1 MTKQEALIELA
12 RNPSQVVN
20 HFGIT
25 KEEYLD
31 ALTDKDLEARRREAG
46 NLYGDLSLIRLPHAV
61 QLLGIPKERI
71 EREAPICDWGKRN
84 QKISHNA
91 LLRLIQQY
99 TTTPPGWIPSDVSP
113 TAAPAG
119 MLAGSTW

>member
-1 MTKQEALIELA
+1 MNKQEALIELA
-12 RNPSQVVN
+12 RNPAMLAN

-31 ALTDKDLEARRREAG
+31 ALTDKDLEARRLEAG
-46 NLYGDLSLIRLPHAV
+46 TLYGDLSLIRLPHAV

-99 TTTPPGWIPSDVSP
+99 TTTPPGWTSDVSP
-113 TAAPAG
+113 TSAPAE
-119 MLAGSTW
+119 MLADSTW

>member
-12 RNPSQVVN
+12 RDPSQVVN

-25 KEEYLD
+25 QEEYLD

-46 NLYGDLSLIRLPHAV
+46 TLYGDLSLIRLPHAV

-99 TTTPPGWIPSDVSP
+99 TTTPPGWNTSDVSP
-113 TAAPAG
+113 TSAPAE